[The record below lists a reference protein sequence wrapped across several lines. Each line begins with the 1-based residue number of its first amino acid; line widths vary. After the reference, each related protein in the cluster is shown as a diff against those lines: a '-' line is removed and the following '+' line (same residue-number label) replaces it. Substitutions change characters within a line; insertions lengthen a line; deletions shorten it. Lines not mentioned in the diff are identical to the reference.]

1 MLAEAVIVAALTLL
15 HGEGVVNVPPVTV
28 VQPGELPTLSE
39 QVNYLRAFRLRTAG
53 QLDPAIYVVR
63 TSAMFQSAER
73 GFAPDIVLVAATILH
88 EMQHAVGDGSDER
101 GALLTE
107 MRFVRSYVKHN
118 LVRLATAE
126 RRWLER
132 QADELGYR
140 ASKVLTP
147 QVAGLLVP

>member
-1 MLAEAVIVAALTLL
+1 MLAEAVIVAALTVLR
-15 HGEGVVNVPPVTV
+15 GEGVVNVPPVKV
-28 VQPGELPTLSE
+28 VQPRELPALSE
-39 QVNYLRAFRLRTAG
+39 QVNHLRAFRLRTPD

-73 GFAPDIVLVAATILH
+73 GFAPDLVLVAATILH

-101 GALLTE
+101 GALLAE

-118 LVRLATAE
+118 LARLATAE

-132 QADELGYR
+132 QADELAYR
-140 ASKVLTP
+140 ATKVLTP